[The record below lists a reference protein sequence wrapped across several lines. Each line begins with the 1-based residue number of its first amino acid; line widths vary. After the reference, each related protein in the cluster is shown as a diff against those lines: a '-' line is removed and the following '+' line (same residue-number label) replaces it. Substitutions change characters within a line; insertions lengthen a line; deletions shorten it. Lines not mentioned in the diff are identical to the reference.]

1 MTDYL
6 EMALGPEE
14 DIHTIGA
21 SPLRPRRRVLRTA
34 ARPDGAAQGRDTE
47 PGAQSAPSGTAA
59 AVPAEG
65 AGAAEEEED
74 RPSLPALSTRTG
86 RAAQVLWPRWMQTRR
101 AVRWIERAAD
111 DAAGPGTDRGAR
123 TGGRDLD
130 AALLALDRTVEREAR
145 CYDAG
150 YSLY

>member
-14 DIHTIGA
+14 DIHTIGV
-21 SPLRPRRRVLRTA
+21 SSLRPRRRVLRTA
-34 ARPDGAAQGRDTE
+34 VRSDGAAQE
-47 PGAQSAPSGTAA
+47 PSAESEASPAPSGTAA
-59 AVPAEG
+59 AVPAET
-65 AGAAEEEED
+65 AGAAKED
-74 RPSLPALSTRTG
+74 RPALPALSTRTS
-86 RAAQVLWPRWMQTRR
+86 RAAQVLWPRWTQTRR

-130 AALLALDRTVEREAR
+130 AALRTLDRTVEREAR